1 VVRYGGDLT
10 TDVLKTRRDYA
21 NAGWV
26 YAHLE
31 DVPQMALIKSLLAPI
46 RRIVHFPLFQ
56 FIVTVAFILWL
67 QAADSNS
74 VFGEIFSALDRLVDF
89 SVNRFAAFFEV
100 KSFTRS
106 WLTVGFMM
114 GYVYLAGL
122 IILLLAKFVIR
133 AAVELAARIN
143 AFGLRNVIARE
154 RGIAAYRAWLPLE
167 RIRPTHITQ
176 EKWEEMFAWPPD
188 NNPPYPSLM
197 YRVARGVASY
207 LAVILII
214 AVLLQPLIKLPEP
227 LSHKIVRSNLTGA

>member
-1 VVRYGGDLT
+1 
-10 TDVLKTRRDYA
+10 
-21 NAGWV
+21 
-26 YAHLE
+26 
-31 DVPQMALIKSLLAPI
+31 MALIKSLLAPI

-214 AVLLQPLIKLPEP
+214 AVLLQEFTPFP
-227 LSHKIVRSNLTGA
+227 VLTWLGRKARMLLQG